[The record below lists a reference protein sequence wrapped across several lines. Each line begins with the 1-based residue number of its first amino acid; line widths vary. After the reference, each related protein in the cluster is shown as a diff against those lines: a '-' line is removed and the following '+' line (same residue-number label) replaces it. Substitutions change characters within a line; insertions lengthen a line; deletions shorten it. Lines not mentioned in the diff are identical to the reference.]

1 MDGYN
6 MSSAI
11 SLGNSRMGAVQNLNE
26 SIREFNK
33 TAIDNASRAAKG
45 QVGKDEETGIMSGVK
60 DALTESVA
68 MSNFKTS
75 LNAYQKANKAGP
87 GAGGFTEVK
96 PTSAETAPK
105 GAAAGEEVESLEPK
119 PPAAITTSEGTLGE
133 GSDVVTKPG
142 AAAITTSE
150 GTLEEGSTVLS
161 KTEGAATTLEDV
173 GKGAKVAGA
182 LGKGV
187 GVLGGIASSGLD
199 IAADIKAKGIAGDN
213 WEEKL
218 GNVATIGGTALDM
231 LGFVPG
237 FQLAGVIGTGLQALG
252 GISSAAGEAVDTAK
266 KMTDDA
272 TPTKPPEIAQ
282 TAQASLAGSF
292 AATR

>member
-11 SLGNSRMGAVQNLNE
+11 SLGNSRMGAVQDMNE
-26 SIREFNK
+26 SIRQFNSK
-33 TAIDNASRAAKG
+33 AIDAAKG
-45 QVGKDEETGIMSGVK
+45 AAKVAVGNDKQEGIMSGIK
-60 DALTESVA
+60 DSLTESVA
-68 MSNFKTS
+68 VSNFKTS
-75 LNAYQKANKAGP
+75 LDNYNNLKKGT
-87 GAGGFTEVK
+87 GFGGWSEVK
-96 PTSAETAPK
+96 PTPDELKPK
-105 GAAAGEEVESLEPK
+105 AALAGEEVDQLAEK
-119 PPAAITTSEGTLGE
+119 PSAAVTTSEGTFAE
-133 GSDVVTKPG
+133 GSDVLSD
-142 AAAITTSE
+142 AAKGGFSE
-150 GTLEEGSTVLS
+150 AS
-161 KTEGAATTLEDV
+161 KVASS
-173 GKGAKVAGA
+173 GAKVAGA

-231 LGFVPG
+231 LGFIPG
-237 FQLAGVIGTGLQALG
+237 LQLAGVVGTALQAAG
-252 GISSAAGEAVDTAK
+252 GVASAAGEAVDTVK
-266 KMTDDA
+266 KIATD
-272 TPTKPPEIAQ
+272 TKPTDPVPLQQ